1 MSLFILGLLFIFAK
15 FNLQFLETRALY
27 YVTNTIGYIFIYF
40 GLRGISSGVES
51 IRRIQP
57 VVLFMILHSLA
68 FSVLNGSGHS
78 ITTIPLSTGIDT
90 VIALSLTSLAV
101 AGMIMIFY
109 IIHQLILAVRNNT
122 DDFTSYSNITMLEK
136 FPSLLVVLL
145 IITAVLFFTMPSVA
159 PISMILLLVAEAFF
173 ILNFS
178 TKVQQAG

>member
-15 FNLQFLETRALY
+15 FNLQFLETGALY

-78 ITTIPLSTGIDT
+78 ITTISLSTGIGT
-90 VIALSLTSLAV
+90 VIALSLTSLAM

-122 DDFTSYSNITMLEK
+122 EDFTSYSNITKLEK
-136 FPSLLVVLL
+136 FPSILVVFL

-159 PISMILLLVAEAFF
+159 PISMILLLVAEAIF

-178 TKVQQAG
+178 TKAQQAV